1 MKGIEFIDALSQ
13 IDPALADSYLN
24 GEPAAEQNVP
34 AAEAPGIVLQKTA
47 KSAAEHPRRLK
58 LLSAA
63 GVLGSVAACAAL
75 AFGFW
80 KFSAPERSSTEQV
93 SEVSMI
99 SLDADST
106 DDSAAAVTT
115 AAVTEQTTAA
125 SVEKAASKTTAAQ
138 TTANTAKT
146 TAAGQKTVT
155 SVKNAGNGNANS
167 TQASGRTNKSS
178 AQTTAKPAQTTA
190 APKQTTTAPQP
201 QKLTVPNFIGM
212 STDQIISQY
221 LNQYMIYFDEPQFS
235 DVTKNAICAQD
246 IPAGTEIL
254 ATDVIRVHQSLG
266 PATVAYFPDLIGK
279 QEDEACQILRKLGLI
294 ASPCYSGCSDL
305 PFGTVVNAGQDDSD
319 PQVVYITLSNGLGN
333 GIPNVV
339 GKDYWNEV
347 ISFYGT
353 DINFTI
359 TKVEASDYPDG
370 TVLSQSVAPGTPFNK
385 RYNLAD
391 DDSEN
396 ALDSRPVVNVTISGS
411 GRELEPVIMPDLI
424 GEVVSPNAPYHEKL
438 DVFYNDYPYWSIGF
452 TQDETSDQP
461 YGTIIS
467 QTPAPGTPA
476 YAYSPVEFVVST
488 SKSQTVSL
496 PNPVGMSVREAIDMI
511 QAKGCVPIMVP
522 EPEYDP
528 TVPDFTV
535 IRAEPGDLTNIKIGS
550 GVRLIVSISD
560 PDLAGNP

>member
-13 IDPALADSYLN
+13 IDPALADTYLN
-24 GEPAAEQNVP
+24 GAPAAEQNVP

-115 AAVTEQTTAA
+115 TAVTEQTTAA
-125 SVEKAASKTTAAQ
+125 SVEKTAAKTTAAQ
-138 TTANTAKT
+138 TAANPAKT

-155 SVKNAGNGNANS
+155 SVINAGNGNANS

-178 AQTTAKPAQTTA
+178 VQTTAKPAQTTA

-201 QKLTVPNFIGM
+201 QKLIVPNFIGM

-221 LNQYMIYFDEPQFS
+221 LNQYMIFFDEPRFS
-235 DVTKNAICAQD
+235 DVAENAICAQD

-266 PATVAYFPDLIGK
+266 PATAAYFPDLIGK
-279 QEDEACQILRKLGLI
+279 QEDEARQILQQLGLF
-294 ASPCYSGCSDL
+294 ASPWYTGRSDL
-305 PFGTVVNAGQDDSD
+305 PFGTVVGAKQDDYS
-319 PQVVYITLSNGLGN
+319 PTTVNIFLSNGLGN
-333 GIPNVV
+333 EIPDVTGLNFW
-339 GKDYWNEV
+339 DEV
-347 ISFYGT
+347 TSFYGY
-353 DINFTI
+353 DIYFMI

-385 RYNLAD
+385 QYSLAGD
-391 DDSEN
+391 GSEN
-396 ALDSRPVVNVTISGS
+396 TLDNRPVVNVTISGS
-411 GRELEPVIMPDLI
+411 GKDIEPVIMPDLI

-452 TQDETSDQP
+452 ELDETSDQP

-467 QTPAPGTPA
+467 QNPAPGTPA
-476 YAYSPVEFVVST
+476 YAYSPVTFVISAPQNQYVSM
-488 SKSQTVSL
+488 
-496 PNPVGMSVREAIDMI
+496 PNPVGMDLRKAIDMI

-550 GVRLIVSISD
+550 GIRLIVSISD
-560 PDLAGNP
+560 PNLAGTP

>member
-13 IDPALADSYLN
+13 IDPALADTYLN
-24 GEPAAEQNVP
+24 GAPAAEQNVP

-125 SVEKAASKTTAAQ
+125 SVEKTAAKTTAAQ
-138 TTANTAKT
+138 TAANPAKT

-155 SVKNAGNGNANS
+155 SVINAGNGNANS

-178 AQTTAKPAQTTA
+178 VQTTAKPAQTTA

-201 QKLTVPNFIGM
+201 QKLIVPNFIGM

-221 LNQYMIYFDEPQFS
+221 LNQYMIFFDEPRFS
-235 DVTKNAICAQD
+235 DVAENAICAQD

-266 PATVAYFPDLIGK
+266 PATAAYFPDLIGK
-279 QEDEACQILRKLGLI
+279 QEDEARQILQQLGLF
-294 ASPCYSGCSDL
+294 ASPWYTGRSDL
-305 PFGTVVNAGQDDSD
+305 PFGTVVGAKQDDYS
-319 PQVVYITLSNGLGN
+319 PTTINIFLSNGLGN
-333 GIPNVV
+333 EIPDVTGLNFW
-339 GKDYWNEV
+339 DEV
-347 ISFYGT
+347 TSFYGY
-353 DINFTI
+353 DIYFMI

-385 RYNLAD
+385 QYSLAGD
-391 DDSEN
+391 GSEN
-396 ALDSRPVVNVTISGS
+396 ALDNRPVVNVTISGS
-411 GRELEPVIMPDLI
+411 GKDIEPVIMPDLI

-452 TQDETSDQP
+452 ELDETSDQP

-467 QTPAPGTPA
+467 QNPAPGTPA
-476 YAYSPVEFVVST
+476 YAYSPVTFVISAPQNQYVSM
-488 SKSQTVSL
+488 

-550 GVRLIVSISD
+550 GIRLIVSISD
-560 PDLAGNP
+560 PNLAGTP